1 MLLAVIPLAIVV
13 PLAVDT
19 AAEAGFREDLLVHLA
34 LPPQFNFGLEG
45 IYFLQELRGKLS
57 FQPAFPKGVAGF
69 HGSILDAL
77 PMGVGTTRIIPR
89 FSGSDNQFGFPL
101 GMKAW
106 NVQDHLPYNAHDMS
120 HGVALRVYD
129 SILGLLSS
137 EENPTPLV
145 RMNRVVPFKHARVYA
160 KLEWYNPFGAVKDRI
175 AANMV
180 RDAEE
185 RGTLRP
191 GKKLVEPTSGNTGL
205 GLAMVG
211 NAKGYPLQTPLSM
224 AIPLEKRTVL
234 RFFGSNVVELDDTLC
249 PAPGAPEGA
258 IATAMR
264 TAESEPDFVMLN
276 QYQNEANLLAH
287 YRTTGPEI
295 WRQTEGKVTHFV
307 AGMGTCGTI
316 TGTGRFLKEK
326 RSDVKV
332 VGVYAEDGHDIPGV
346 RSLRQLAQTKLY
358 RPDEYDHTTEVI
370 TRESFD
376 MCLRLNREESII
388 AGPSSGM
395 ALVGGLRFVPD
406 EPGTIAVVIFPDNVF
421 KYASS
426 ICRHFPALCPPS
438 ADGDGRA
445 GPSKGEHFLEMMY
458 ENLKNP
464 HDTIRVDDLQQSLRD
479 SKKPLVVDV
488 RESELYGQTSIPGSL
503 NIPMQEIPDR
513 SGEFP
518 ADREAPIVLV
528 CGIGKFSKHWTL
540 YLKSLGYRN
549 VRSLKGGVNE
559 WVRKGLP
566 TQSTSGRNP

>member
-1 MLLAVIPLAIVV
+1 M
-13 PLAVDT
+13 
-19 AAEAGFREDLLVHLA
+19 
-34 LPPQFNFGLEG
+34 
-45 IYFLQELRGKLS
+45 
-57 FQPAFPKGVAGF
+57 
-69 HGSILDAL
+69 
-77 PMGVGTTRIIPR
+77 
-89 FSGSDNQFGFPL
+89 
-101 GMKAW
+101 
-106 NVQDHLPYNAHDMS
+106 
-120 HGVALRVYD
+120 YD

-145 RMNRVVPFKHARVYA
+145 RLNRVIPFKHAKVYA

-175 AANMV
+175 ADNMV
-180 RDAEE
+180 QDAEQS
-185 RGTLRP
+185 GVLTP

-205 GLAMVG
+205 GLAMIA
-211 NAKGYPLQTPLSM
+211 NAKGYGLQTPLSA

-234 RFFGSNVVELDDTLC
+234 RFFGSNVIELDDTLC

-258 IATAMR
+258 IATAR
-264 TAESEPDFVMLN
+264 GTAANDPNFVMLD
-276 QYQNEANLLAH
+276 QYQNEANFLSH
-287 YRTTGPEI
+287 YKTTGPEI
-295 WRQTEGKVTHFV
+295 WRQTSGNVTHFI

-326 RSDVKV
+326 KSGLSVI
-332 VGVYAEDGHDIPGV
+332 GVYAEDGHDIPGV

-358 RPDEYDHTTEVI
+358 RPAEYDQTTEVS

-406 EPGTIAVVIFPDNVF
+406 EPGVIAVVIFPDNVF

-426 ICRHFPALCPPS
+426 ICRHFPALCPATAS
-438 ADGDGRA
+438 NDQA
-445 GPSKGEHFLEMMY
+445 GPSKDEQFLQQLF

-464 HDTIRVDDLQQSLRD
+464 YDTVRVDDLHELLQGGEQ
-479 SKKPLVVDV
+479 PFVVDV
-488 RESELYGQTSIPGSL
+488 REPELYGQLRIPVSV

-513 SGEFP
+513 VSEFP
-518 ADREAPIVLV
+518 EDRQSPIVMV

-540 YLKSLGYRN
+540 YLKSMGYQN
-549 VRSLKGGVNE
+549 VRSLKGGMSE

-566 TQSTSGRNP
+566 TQNSNATGQ